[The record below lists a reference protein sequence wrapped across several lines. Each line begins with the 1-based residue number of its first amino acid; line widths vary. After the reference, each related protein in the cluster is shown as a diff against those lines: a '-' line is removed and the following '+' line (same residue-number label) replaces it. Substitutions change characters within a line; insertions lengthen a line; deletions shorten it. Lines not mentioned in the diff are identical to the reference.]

1 LVPVKNG
8 VIPEPPE
15 GEHSSQSGTLLAGAV
30 VPVADDPP
38 DAARVEDVVPAL
50 PTVVDRVL
58 AADPVADEAPDSE
71 LADPAPIP
79 VAVAEFDSVAV
90 PEVVVVAGV
99 VGKLRAPYGF
109 ARLVP
114 ATPRVVTV
122 VCAPAGKVSAIES
135 NSAMQNSLAIKLA
148 APPTVSSEGAAL
160 LGSRTG

>member
-1 LVPVKNG
+1 MVPVKNG
-8 VIPEPPE
+8 VIHEAPE
-15 GEHSSQSGTLLAGAV
+15 GEQSSQSGTLLAGAV

-38 DAARVEDVVPAL
+38 DAARV
-50 PTVVDRVL
+50 L
-58 AADPVADEAPDSE
+58 AADPVADEAPDTE

-79 VAVAEFDSVAV
+79 VAVAEFDGVAV

-122 VCAPAGKVSAIES
+122 VCASAGKVSAIES
-135 NSAMQNSLAIKLA
+135 KSAMQNSLAIKLA